1 MEKSKAFLGLAVREF
16 GITRRGRRDPVGI
29 VTKACL
35 GEDID
40 EEVED
45 DMDPDCSISD
55 VGEGVVEEE
64 LQEPDEGEVKVAG
77 TPSGVIDMGDT
88 SAMSSGKLSAATG
101 SM

>member
-1 MEKSKAFLGLAVREF
+1 MVEESKAFLGLAVRGF
-16 GITRRGRRDPVGI
+16 GITRRGRRHPVGI
-29 VTKACL
+29 VMKARL

-40 EEVED
+40 KEAEE
-45 DMDPDCSISD
+45 DMDPDRS

-64 LQEPDEGEVKVAG
+64 LREPDEGEVRLAG